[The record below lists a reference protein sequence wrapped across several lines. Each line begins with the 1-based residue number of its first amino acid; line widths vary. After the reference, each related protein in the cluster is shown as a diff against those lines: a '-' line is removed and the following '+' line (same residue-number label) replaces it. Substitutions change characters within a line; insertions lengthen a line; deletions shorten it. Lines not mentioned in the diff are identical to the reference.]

1 MPLIKPKT
9 MFIGAQ
15 NYSKTSVLELRE
27 YEVMASNTLSLE
39 MYMGFVHI
47 PCFVFADQPGCSY
60 IFNLPFA

>member
-15 NYSKTSVLELRE
+15 NHSKTSVLELRE

-39 MYMGFVHI
+39 M
-47 PCFVFADQPGCSY
+47 
-60 IFNLPFA
+60 